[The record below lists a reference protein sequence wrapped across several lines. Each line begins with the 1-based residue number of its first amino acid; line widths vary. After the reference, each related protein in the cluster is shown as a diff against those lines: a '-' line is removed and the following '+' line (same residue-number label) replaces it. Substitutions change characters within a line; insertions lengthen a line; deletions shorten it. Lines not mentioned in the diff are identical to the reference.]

1 MRDGATAKVIPL
13 GERLRNHREERGLS
27 QAQAARELDVAR
39 TAYRLWEL
47 EAAKP
52 SPDRWRLIAGW
63 LGVSISTMLLGE
75 DLIDQED
82 AAAADQI
89 AKRAANGSEE
99 GWDEIAAASPGDFFE
114 QERSTIAS
122 QLRSGRISA
131 AESGRLTAL
140 LDRVVEGVE
149 SRAALPAAGAFRKEL
164 AADVNAPEIA
174 RTALVVTAA
183 GVNESILDRAELLT
197 SELVTDAVERSD
209 GSLWLA
215 ITLHPDLLRVEVA
228 AESGGVDQQRRPP
241 RDKRAGWSM
250 AITSELAS
258 RWGAGWESDLYVS
271 WFEID
276 LPGGAS
282 GWA

>member
-52 SPDRWRLIAGW
+52 SPDRWRLIASW

-99 GWDEIAAASPGDFFE
+99 AWDEIAAASPGDFFE

-164 AADVNAPEIA
+164 AADINAPEIA

-197 SELVTDAVERSD
+197 SELVSDAVERSD
-209 GSLWLA
+209 ETLWLA

-228 AESGGVDQQRRPP
+228 AE
-241 RDKRAGWSM
+241 
-250 AITSELAS
+250 S

-276 LPGGAS
+276 LPGGTS

>member
-1 MRDGATAKVIPL
+1 MAERSSAKVISL
-13 GERLRNHREERGLS
+13 GERLRQHREEEGLS
-27 QAQAARELDVAR
+27 QAQAARELEVAR

-52 SPDRWRLIAGW
+52 SPDRWRLIARW

-75 DLIDQED
+75 DLIDEED
-82 AAAADQI
+82 AVAADRI
-89 AKRAANGSEE
+89 ATRAANGEKE
-99 GWDEIAAASPGDFFE
+99 RWDDIAASSPGDFFE
-114 QERSTIAS
+114 QERSTIAT
-122 QLRSGRISA
+122 QLRSGRITA

-140 LDRVVEGVE
+140 LDHVLEGVE
-149 SRAALPAAGAFRKEL
+149 SQAALPAAGAFRKEMV
-164 AADVNAPEIA
+164 ADQSAPEIA

-183 GVNESILDRAELLT
+183 GVNESIIDRAELLT

-215 ITLHPDLLRVEVA
+215 VTLHPDLLRVEVA
-228 AESGGVDQQRRPP
+228 SESARMEQPRARDQ
-241 RDKRAGWSM
+241 RARWSM
-250 AITSELAS
+250 TITSELAS

-276 LPGGAS
+276 LPGASS
-282 GWA
+282 GWS

>member
-1 MRDGATAKVIPL
+1 MREPTRNNVVPL
-13 GERLRNHREERGLS
+13 GERLRARREERGLS

-52 SPDRWRLIAGW
+52 SPDRWRLIASW

-75 DLIDQED
+75 DLIDEED
-82 AAAADQI
+82 AVAADRI
-89 AKRAANGSEE
+89 ATRAADGGER
-99 GWDEIAAASPGDFFE
+99 WDDIAASSPGDFFE
-114 QERSTIAS
+114 QERSTIAG
-122 QLRSGRISA
+122 QLRSGRITT

-140 LDRVVEGVE
+140 LDHVLEGVE
-149 SRAALPAAGAFRKEL
+149 SRASLPAAGAFRKEL
-164 AADVNAPEIA
+164 VADKGAPEIA
-174 RTALVVTAA
+174 RTALVATAA
-183 GVNESILDRAELLT
+183 GVNESIIDRAELLT

-209 GSLWLA
+209 GGTLWLA
-215 ITLHPDLLRVEVA
+215 VTLHPDLLRVEVA
-228 AESGGVDQQRRPP
+228 AESGGTRPRSRDQ
-241 RDKRAGWSM
+241 RARWSL

-276 LPGGAS
+276 LPGASS
-282 GWA
+282 GWS

>member
-1 MRDGATAKVIPL
+1 MPERTSAKVIPL
-13 GERLRNHREERGLS
+13 GERLRQHREEQGLS

-52 SPDRWRLIAGW
+52 SPDRWRLIARW

-82 AAAADQI
+82 AVAADRI
-89 AKRAANGSEE
+89 ANRAANGAEE
-99 GWDEIAAASPGDFFE
+99 RWDDIAASSPGDFFE
-114 QERSTIAS
+114 QERSTIAH
-122 QLRSGRISA
+122 QLRSGRITT
-131 AESGRLTAL
+131 AESGKLTAL
-140 LDRVVEGVE
+140 LDHVLEGVE
-149 SRAALPAAGAFRKEL
+149 SRADQPAAGAFRKEMV
-164 AADVNAPEIA
+164 ADNSAPEIA

-183 GVNESILDRAELLT
+183 GVNESIIDRAELLT

-215 ITLHPDLLRVEVA
+215 ITLHPDLLRVEAA
-228 AESGGVDQQRRPP
+228 AESARMEQPRSRDQRSR
-241 RDKRAGWSM
+241 WSLT
-250 AITSELAS
+250 ITSELAS

-276 LPGGAS
+276 LPGAS
-282 GWA
+282 SVWS

>member
-1 MRDGATAKVIPL
+1 MPESATAKVIPL
-13 GERLRNHREERGLS
+13 GERLRSRREERGLS

-52 SPDRWRLIAGW
+52 APDRWRLIARW

-75 DLIDQED
+75 DLIDEED
-82 AAAADQI
+82 AVAADRI

-99 GWDEIAAASPGDFFE
+99 RWDEIAASSPGDFFE
-114 QERSTIAS
+114 QERSTITS
-122 QLRSGRISA
+122 QLRSGRIST

-140 LDRVVEGVE
+140 LDHVLEGVE
-149 SRAALPAAGAFRKEL
+149 SQAALPAAGAFRKEL
-164 AADVNAPEIA
+164 VADINAPQIA
-174 RTALVVTAA
+174 RTAVVVTAA
-183 GVNESILDRAELLT
+183 GVNESIIDRAELLT
-197 SELVTDAVERSD
+197 SELVSDAVERGD
-209 GSLWLA
+209 GAMWLA

-228 AESGGVDQQRRPP
+228 ADPGGTERPRP
-241 RDKRAGWSM
+241 RDQRARWSL
-250 AITSELAS
+250 AITSELAT

-282 GWA
+282 GWT